1 MSDDDAE
8 KTKAKQKLIKENLQ
22 RAFRERAEEEIP
34 ADLMALVAKLR
45 AQDDHNGTE

>member
-1 MSDDDAE
+1 MGNDEAE
-8 KTKAKQKLIKENLQ
+8 KAKSKQKLIKDNLQ

-45 AQDDHNGTE
+45 AQDDQNGTN

>member
-1 MSDDDAE
+1 MGYDDAE
-8 KTKAKQKLIKENLQ
+8 KAKSEQKLIKDNLQ

-45 AQDDHNGTE
+45 AQDDPKQTS